1 MIRKDILLI
10 IAMIVI
16 KKIFLKKYFLEYF
29 INTDIIIVNST
40 V

>member
-1 MIRKDILLI
+1 MIRKDILII
-10 IAMIVI
+10 IAMVAI
-16 KKIFLKKYFLEYF
+16 KNIFKKYFLEYF